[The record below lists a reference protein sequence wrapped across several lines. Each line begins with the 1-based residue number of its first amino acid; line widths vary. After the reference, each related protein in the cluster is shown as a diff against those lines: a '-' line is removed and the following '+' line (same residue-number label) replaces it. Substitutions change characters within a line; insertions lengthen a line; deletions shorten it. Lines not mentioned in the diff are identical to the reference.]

1 MLRVE
6 RDLRERDGSGG
17 RDFLRLPT
25 EPHQELCCGGQ
36 DSFGRPTEPAGV
48 DEFGLVQTS
57 RENVHDGLSICD
69 ESFVGRS
76 AEEERKSLSEYGW
89 LSL

>member
-25 EPHQELCCGGQ
+25 EPHQELCCGGR
-36 DSFGRPTEPAGV
+36 DSFGRPTVPAKV
-48 DEFGLVQTS
+48 DDSSFVQTS
-57 RENVHDGLSICD
+57 RDNLHGRLSICD
-69 ESFVGRS
+69 ELFVGCTV
-76 AEEERKSLSEYGW
+76 EEKRKCGQKANG
-89 LSL
+89 